1 MWSIKAGIEVATV
14 LTASE
19 SKGTTATIVVASM
32 PVDEAV
38 DLVTGS
44 VGVVLGAGVLE
55 VVRLGVQILLAPH

>member
-1 MWSIKAGIEVATV
+1 
-14 LTASE
+14 
-19 SKGTTATIVVASM
+19 M